1 MRKGQSQVVKNKSDH
16 ACMSRCVSD
25 DLASE
30 ATEKNEVFRGA
41 LPGGRK
47 RAARKTKFF
56 EVLCPEGDKIGRSPD
71 MIYHKE

>member
-41 LPGGRK
+41 LPVGRK
-47 RAARKTKFF
+47 RAVRKQSFSRCSARKEIKSG
-56 EVLCPEGDKIGRSPD
+56 EARI
-71 MIYHKE
+71 